1 MSKSIPGSNAGAPE
15 AAAAGVRRLSAVAR
29 AHRFRVDEVLH
40 EIGRRGGLSS
50 RGAPIAWGLC
60 GFLIGAIFWHLIG
73 VWGFLGAVV
82 LKAPATADSVV
93 AWQQPVIVAR
103 QRAVEPAALPN
114 CTVLVLDRS
123 TGQTTSV
130 SCPEHLP
137 MFEEARRGRQ
147 DLAFVQLR

>member
-1 MSKSIPGSNAGAPE
+1 M
-15 AAAAGVRRLSAVAR
+15 AAAAR
-29 AHRFRVDEVLH
+29 AQRFRVDEVLH
-40 EIGRRGGLSS
+40 EIGRRGRLSS
-50 RGAPIAWGLC
+50 RATPIAWGFC

-82 LKAPATADSVV
+82 LKEPAMSVV
-93 AWQQPVIVAR
+93 ARQQPVMVAR

-137 MFEEARRGRQ
+137 VFEEARHGRQ
-147 DLAFVQLR
+147 DLALAEIQ